1 MKTRLKT
8 QHFWAQALLLL
19 SLITLVSCSTPTT
32 KQGAVG
38 IERQQMLLVSE
49 TEMEKG
55 ADQAYREVLAEAKKN
70 HTLNTDPKELKR
82 LRTIASRLIP
92 QTKIYREDAPD
103 WQWEVNL
110 LKSDQLNAW
119 CMPGGKIAF
128 YTGIIDQLQLTD
140 DEIAAI
146 MGHEM
151 AHALREHSRERASQQ
166 MVSQAGLT
174 ALSILT
180 GIQGPALDASN
191 LVMQTTFLLPNS
203 RTHETEADRMGVELA
218 ARAGYDPYAA
228 VSVWEKMEKR
238 SKDAPPEFLSTHPS
252 NATRVDDLKK
262 YAAMVEP
269 LYQQAKQHPPKPA
282 KLVSQPKP

>member
-1 MKTRLKT
+1 MKKRY
-8 QHFWAQALLLL
+8 FWTISLLILPLMTLIGCSAQ
-19 SLITLVSCSTPTT
+19 TT
-32 KQGAVG
+32 KQGSVG

-49 TEMEKG
+49 QEMQKG
-55 ADQAYREVLAEAKKN
+55 ADQAYREVLAEAEKN
-70 HTLNTDPKELKR
+70 HALNTDPKELKR
-82 LRTIASRLIP
+82 LRTIASRLVP

-103 WQWEVNL
+103 WHWEVNL
-110 LKSDQLNAW
+110 LKSDELNAW

-128 YTGIIDQLQLTD
+128 YTGIIDTLHLTD

-191 LVMQTTFLLPNS
+191 MVMQTTFLLPNS

-228 VSVWEKMEKR
+228 VSVWEKMGKL

-269 LYQQAKQHPPKPA
+269 LYQQAKKNPPKPA
-282 KLVSQPKP
+282 KIVSQPNP